1 MTYQKSFLHL
11 LAVTMVF
18 SLGALFSACGSDD
31 DKNEIDNGKGS
42 ASDII
47 GTWGLVLKEYKIP
60 NEQGGTN
67 QSTAVYDYLNPSKGD
82 ELVIS
87 LASTDRGESYFTMR
101 QYFYDYSGEIWKI
114 ASKDEA
120 FMNGM
125 VLALTNSSTDQSY
138 SCSINGNKLVMESK
152 QAGTDYFI
160 RYTFKKISTEVK
172 NTDTLHI
179 IP

>member
-1 MTYQKSFLHL
+1 MTYRKSFLR
-11 LAVTMVF
+11 
-18 SLGALFSACGSDD
+18 
-31 DKNEIDNGKGS
+31 
-42 ASDII
+42 
-47 GTWGLVLKEYKIP
+47 
-60 NEQGGTN
+60 
-67 QSTAVYDYLNPSKGD
+67 TAVYDYQNPSKGD

>member
-67 QSTAVYDYLNPSKGD
+67 QSTTVYDYLNPNWSSPWHQQIA
-82 ELVIS
+82 ES
-87 LASTDRGESYFTMR
+87 HTSPCASTSMITAERYGRSPVKMR
-101 QYFYDYSGEIWKI
+101 
-114 ASKDEA
+114 
-120 FMNGM
+120 
-125 VLALTNSSTDQSY
+125 LL
-138 SCSINGNKLVMESK
+138 
-152 QAGTDYFI
+152 
-160 RYTFKKISTEVK
+160 
-172 NTDTLHI
+172 
-179 IP
+179 